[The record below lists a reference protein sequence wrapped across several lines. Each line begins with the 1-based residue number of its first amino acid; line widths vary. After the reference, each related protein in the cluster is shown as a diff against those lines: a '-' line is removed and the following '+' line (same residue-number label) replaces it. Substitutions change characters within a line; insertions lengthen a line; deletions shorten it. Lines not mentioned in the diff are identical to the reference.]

1 MRNYI
6 LGLLSGIAGAWL
18 CSVSP
23 GWMVWILF
31 LVSIGLIAL
40 GLDVFFGSREENQPK
55 AARMGLVLFGFP
67 GVFLQAL
74 VWILAA

>member
-18 CSVSP
+18 WSATT

-31 LVSIGLIAL
+31 LASIVLIAL
-40 GLDVFFGSREENQPK
+40 GLDVFFGSKQENQPK
-55 AARMGLVLFGFP
+55 AARMGLVLFTIP
-67 GVFLQAL
+67 GAVMQVL
-74 VWILAA
+74 VWILAV